1 MNRSQM
7 EENQNQNNTDFLKE
21 TIKQRPLNK
30 RKLVR
35 RTLITAA
42 MAVIFGMVA
51 CFTFLLLEPVISNRL
66 YPEEEP
72 ESIVFEEETEE
83 NEILPEDMIAD
94 ESQMQPEETEPP
106 ALEDEQIAQV
116 LSEMQLGTNDYL
128 TLFNEMNK
136 VAKEVQKSIV
146 TVVGVTSDVTWLD
159 NEYENEGVVSGVVVA
174 DNGKE
179 LLILANIRSI
189 KDAEILKVAFSDG
202 SEYEAEMK
210 KKDNNTGF
218 AIISIQKS
226 IVKEST
232 VAIAKPVALGSSAGS
247 SLVGIP
253 VIAIGRPVGTEGSLC
268 YGNITSTGNSIT
280 LPDSNYKYLT
290 TDIYGSTSAS
300 GIIINLKGQIVGIID
315 TSYNASDMKNM
326 ISAVGITE
334 LKKVVESLSNNKD
347 IAYFGVYGVDVTK
360 EANEEMGVPFGA
372 YILEI
377 DMDAPAMNAGIQSG
391 DIIVRIGE
399 KEITNYAALVETLL
413 TFKPEETVT
422 VGLMRQGPEG
432 YIEME
437 VEAVLSLKNE

>member
-7 EENQNQNNTDFLKE
+7 EENQNNTDFLKE

-72 ESIVFEEETEE
+72 EAIVFEEETEE

>member
-7 EENQNQNNTDFLKE
+7 EENQNNTDFLKE

-72 ESIVFEEETEE
+72 EAIVFEEETEE

-280 LPDSNYKYLT
+280 LPDFNYKYLT

>member
-7 EENQNQNNTDFLKE
+7 EENQNNTDFLKE

-72 ESIVFEEETEE
+72 EAIVFEEETEE

-347 IAYFGVYGVDVTK
+347 IAYFRVYGVDVTK

>member
-7 EENQNQNNTDFLKE
+7 EENQNNTDFLKE

-72 ESIVFEEETEE
+72 EAIVFEEETEE

-290 TDIYGSTSAS
+290 TDSYGSTSAS
-300 GIIINLKGQIVGIID
+300 GMIINLKGQIVGIID

>member
-7 EENQNQNNTDFLKE
+7 EENQNNTDFLKE

-72 ESIVFEEETEE
+72 EAIVFEEETEE

-290 TDIYGSTSAS
+290 TDSYGSTSAS

>member
-7 EENQNQNNTDFLKE
+7 EENQNNTDFLKE

-72 ESIVFEEETEE
+72 EAIVFEEETEE

-315 TSYNASDMKNM
+315 TSYNASDMNNM